1 MPNDVNPNL
10 PSSCEEPAGRP
21 IPEHPDALLF
31 TAEAA
36 FILGLS
42 PRTLEALRLKG
53 DGPPYVLVTRKAVR
67 YRRQDLLE
75 WIRTRR
81 RSSTSDIGLA
91 TVPVS

>member
-1 MPNDVNPNL
+1 MPDNVNPNL
-10 PSSCEEPAGRP
+10 PPGYEEPAGRP

-53 DGPPYVLVTRKAVR
+53 DGPTYVLVTRKAVR

-81 RSSTSDIGLA
+81 RSSTSDIGPA
-91 TVPVS
+91 TVPV